1 MPISYKICFPRSVGA
16 QEKESSESDE
26 MMGKKEE
33 PLNDFGTRFKQ
44 NIMLSFF

>member
-1 MPISYKICFPRSVGA
+1 MLSSFRAGKK
-16 QEKESSESDE
+16 EKESSGSDE
-26 MMGKKEE
+26 MMRKKEE